1 MKKVKFIQQLS
12 ESGCGVAALCMIL
25 NFYGCK
31 IHIAELNK
39 KINVS
44 RDGVSIK
51 SLISLS
57 NDFGLKSKAV
67 QLKNKKSLICTK
79 EIFPCICI
87 KNNSHYIVLEKVKNN
102 DVVYIDPELGRIRIS
117 VDEFNE
123 FFNGIVIIFTPTKQ
137 FKKRKKGKNTINLL
151 KLGFLDKKL
160 VLILVCISLLIQ
172 ILTLFTPWFTRYII
186 DDVIGNNLN
195 KDINYLF
202 ICSIIFVLLYGVF
215 SYVRALLI
223 SILQKKYIYSLK
235 RKIVEKT
242 FKLPLKFFDI
252 RPSGEIISRI
262 NNIDLLQHS
271 ITNMIMAIFID
282 LLTIIISSLAM
293 IKVSRE
299 LAIINFILGFI
310 LCIIVFVLLKIVDK
324 KNIDSI
330 ASREKTQS
338 YLMQIFSNVLLI
350 KTSVGYQNSIKKWNE
365 FYNRQ
370 ISLEYN
376 REKIL
381 GLYQSFMMSYRL
393 LPTFIILLIGSFI
406 INSGLMT
413 TGEMM
418 AFITL
423 TNIFFNP
430 LATIMQTIFD
440 SQYTISIIDR
450 LMEITLDDDEITDK
464 GRNISEFEKL
474 EFKNVS
480 FSYNNNYENMVV
492 DNISFKLKKGQS
504 LSIIGKTGCGKTT
517 IVKLLLSIYSQ
528 YKGNILLNNINIKN
542 YNLDTYR
549 KIFGVVLQDQMFF
562 NDTIRNN
569 LDISNEHTDEEIYLA
584 LKIACF
590 DEEVQKMPFNI
601 HTQIGDNGS
610 NLSGGQRQRL
620 AIARALL
627 TKPKIIILD
636 EGTNQL
642 DAITENKIMKK
653 FRDENISLILIT
665 HRLSSIIFSDE
676 ILLLDNGR
684 IVDRG
689 THKELK
695 DRSDFYC
702 SLIDKQ

>member
-1 MKKVKFIQQLS
+1 
-12 ESGCGVAALCMIL
+12 
-25 NFYGCK
+25 
-31 IHIAELNK
+31 
-39 KINVS
+39 
-44 RDGVSIK
+44 
-51 SLISLS
+51 
-57 NDFGLKSKAV
+57 
-67 QLKNKKSLICTK
+67 
-79 EIFPCICI
+79 
-87 KNNSHYIVLEKVKNN
+87 
-102 DVVYIDPELGRIRIS
+102 
-117 VDEFNE
+117 
-123 FFNGIVIIFTPTKQ
+123 
-137 FKKRKKGKNTINLL
+137 
-151 KLGFLDKKL
+151 
-160 VLILVCISLLIQ
+160 
-172 ILTLFTPWFTRYII
+172 
-186 DDVIGNNLN
+186 
-195 KDINYLF
+195 
-202 ICSIIFVLLYGVF
+202 
-215 SYVRALLI
+215 
-223 SILQKKYIYSLK
+223 
-235 RKIVEKT
+235 
-242 FKLPLKFFDI
+242 
-252 RPSGEIISRI
+252 
-262 NNIDLLQHS
+262 
-271 ITNMIMAIFID
+271 
-282 LLTIIISSLAM
+282 
-293 IKVSRE
+293 
-299 LAIINFILGFI
+299 
-310 LCIIVFVLLKIVDK
+310 
-324 KNIDSI
+324 
-330 ASREKTQS
+330 
-338 YLMQIFSNVLLI
+338 MQIFSNVLLI
-350 KTSVGYQNSIKKWNE
+350 KTSVGYQSSIKKWNE

-413 TGEMM
+413 TDEMM

-474 EFKNVS
+474 ELKNVS

-653 FRDENISLILIT
+653 LRDENISLILIT